1 MAVATT
7 TARVY
12 VHIGPPKTGTTF
24 LQSVLRRNRSRLAD
38 AGVKLP
44 LDGDLSHFLAALDL
58 RGFDF
63 KGYAHPSRPGAWSR
77 LAKAVDV
84 TPGAVTLISNELF
97 AGAQS
102 AEIARLVRDLAPAE
116 VHVIYGARDIA
127 RQLPAAWQESVK
139 NRGRRPWASY
149 LDNALRLLDEG
160 DIHRGFWRGQHQPST
175 LGRWAEHVPP
185 ERIHV
190 VTLPQRGAP
199 AHLLWQRFC
208 AAMGI
213 DAQGYD
219 LDVERSNPSL
229 SAEETE
235 VLRLVNKSL
244 PEDVNWPTY
253 QRRVKRLF
261 NQRANRGR
269 SIGTRLTVPLEYQ
282 DRLVDHMTQ
291 VKKQLV
297 EAGYG
302 VVGSLDDLDPVEA
315 SFGPRIELQGP
326 GISQAA
332 AELLAEA
339 LMHPGRPA
347 LQASEL
353 RRRVRVSDLR
363 HRLGPRLR
371 SIMGRWR

>member
-1 MAVATT
+1 VPTT
-7 TARVY
+7 PARVY

-24 LQSVLRRNRSRLAD
+24 LQAVLRHNRSKLAA
-38 AGVKLP
+38 AGVNLP
-44 LDGDLSHFLAALDL
+44 LDDDLRHFLAALDL
-58 RGFDF
+58 RGIDF
-63 KGYAHPSRPGAWSR
+63 KGHANPSRPGAWSR

-84 TPGAVTLISNELF
+84 TPGAVTVISNELF
-97 AGAQS
+97 AGAES

-116 VHVIYGARDIA
+116 VHIIYGARDIA

-139 NRGRRPWASY
+139 NRGRRAWASY
-149 LDNALRLLDEG
+149 LDTAVRLLDEG

-199 AHLLWQRFC
+199 PDLLWQRFC

-235 VLRLVNKSL
+235 VLRLVNKAL

-253 QRRVKRLF
+253 RRRVKRLF
-261 NQRANRGR
+261 NHRANAGR
-269 SIGTRLTVPLEYQ
+269 SSGTRLTVPREYQ
-282 DRLVDHMTQ
+282 DRLVDHMAQ
-291 VKKQLV
+291 VQKQLT
-297 EAGYG
+297 EAGYV

-315 SFGPRIELQGP
+315 SFGPRVELQGSA
-326 GISQAA
+326 INQAA

-339 LMHPGRPA
+339 LLHPGR
-347 LQASEL
+347 QA
-353 RRRVRVSDLR
+353 RRRSRVRRL
-363 HRLGPRLR
+363 LGPGLR
-371 SIMGRWR
+371 SITGRWR

>member
-1 MAVATT
+1 VPTT
-7 TARVY
+7 PARVY

-24 LQSVLRRNRSRLAD
+24 LQAVLRRNRSRLAD

-44 LDGDLSHFLAALDL
+44 LDGELEHFLAALDL

-63 KGYAHPSRPGAWSR
+63 KGHAHPSRPGAWPR

-84 TPGAVTLISNELF
+84 TPGAVTVISNELF
-97 AGAQS
+97 AGAHS

-175 LGRWAEHVPP
+175 LGRWAEHVSP

-199 AHLLWQRFC
+199 PDLLWQRFC

-235 VLRLVNKSL
+235 VLRLVNKAL

-253 QRRVKRLF
+253 QRRIKRLF

-269 SIGTRLTVPLEYQ
+269 SSGTRLTVPREYQ
-282 DRLVDHMTQ
+282 DRLVDHMAQ
-291 VKKQLV
+291 VKKQLI

-339 LMHPGRPA
+339 LMHPGRGPA
-347 LQASEL
+347 LQGSEL
-353 RRRVRVSDLR
+353 RRRLRVSDLR